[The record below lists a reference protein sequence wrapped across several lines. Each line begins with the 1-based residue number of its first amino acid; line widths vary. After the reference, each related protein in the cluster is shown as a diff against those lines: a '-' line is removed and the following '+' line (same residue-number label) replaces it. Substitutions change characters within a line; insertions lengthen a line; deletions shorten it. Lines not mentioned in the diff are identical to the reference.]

1 MTKSLPSS
9 RVVFGAVF
17 VSIGVLVA
25 GGLAWL
31 TGMVLSLDRQQ
42 RLARAEGERNARL
55 RLALW
60 RLDARLFPVLAREA
74 NRPVSHYSVLAS
86 VPGAFVPHGTGWRVT
101 DVLQPSP
108 LLDEPRPAWL
118 LLHFQ
123 VAAEQVPL
131 TCESPQVPSEADWR
145 YLQQANLP
153 LASTSEAARRH
164 LDELRRRLDS
174 EAVNRWLAEQR
185 RQTQT
190 NNLLG
195 DRQNITLAPAAPTN
209 PMPATRLALS
219 GESGGP
225 QPDQSG
231 AHDRPL
237 PPSPQTSTRLPRR
250 DPEFDNRA
258 AQRSLVEQSLNNIGP
273 RRSQMLLPSSPTP
286 AEPAQIGPLRPWW
299 LTEAGQPR
307 LLLFAR
313 WVQIGPRN
321 YCQGILI
328 DHQLLARELAEA
340 VSDLF
345 PKATLVPQLN
355 DTLPRP
361 EQTMA
366 AVPFVLE
373 PNEPLTL
380 PAPEGW
386 STLHVGL
393 WASWL
398 AGLLALTAVGL
409 GGWSLLE
416 LSERRIRFV
425 SAVTHELRTPL
436 TTLRLYAD
444 MLHNGLV
451 TDADQQQDYIRTLQQ
466 EAERLHRLIANV
478 LDYSRLERK
487 NVPIHR
493 TTLAVAGLL
502 EEIERTWSG
511 RCQDA
516 DKTLVLESSAPPDLT
531 IHTDADLVHQI
542 IGNLLDNACKYSQ
555 GSADKRIWLRSLPL
569 PDGAVAIEVEDRG
582 PGVAP
587 ADARRIFAAF
597 QRGTHQEGN
606 ISGVGLGLALAER
619 WARLLGGR
627 LEILAPASPGPGVRF
642 RLTLPLR

>member
-1 MTKSLPSS
+1 MSTALPRS
-9 RVVFGAVF
+9 RVVFSAVF
-17 VSIGVLVA
+17 VSIAVLVA

-31 TGMVLSLDRQQ
+31 TGMVVSLDHQQ
-42 RLARAEGERNARL
+42 RLARAEGERNGRL

-74 NRPVSHYSVLAS
+74 NRPVSHYYALAS
-86 VPGAFVPHGTGWRVT
+86 VPGAFVPQGTGWRVT
-101 DVLQPSP
+101 EVLQPSP

-123 VAAEQVPL
+123 VAPEQVPI
-131 TCESPQVPSEADWR
+131 TCESPQVPNNADWR
-145 YLQQANLP
+145 HLQLVSKGSAGV
-153 LASTSEAARRH
+153 SEAVRRH
-164 LDELRRRLDS
+164 LDDLRRRLDAQTVS
-174 EAVNRWLAEQR
+174 AWLAEQR
-185 RQTQT
+185 RKATT
-190 NNLLG
+190 EHFPG
-195 DRQNITLAPAAPTN
+195 SRQDIAFAPAAPSN
-209 PMPATRLALS
+209 PLPSTSLAPA
-219 GESGGP
+219 GETGGP
-225 QPDQSG
+225 QSGQSVATG
-231 AHDRPL
+231 Q
-237 PPSPQTSTRLPRR
+237 SPARQNLTPVPRR

-258 AQRSLVEQSLNNIGP
+258 AQRSLVEQSLNNPVPLGG
-273 RRSQMLLPSSPTP
+273 QTLFPSSPTP
-286 AEPAQIGPLRPWW
+286 APPAQIGPLRPWW
-299 LTEAGQPR
+299 LTQAGQPA

-313 WVQIGPRN
+313 WVQVGQHN

-328 DHQLLARELAEA
+328 DHQALARELADA
-340 VSDLF
+340 VVDLF
-345 PKATLVPQLN
+345 PKATLVPQFQE
-355 DTLPRP
+355 TLPRP

-386 STLHVGL
+386 STLQVGL

-398 AGLLALTAVGL
+398 AALLALAAVGL

-416 LSERRIRFV
+416 LAERRIRFV

-444 MLHNGLV
+444 MLHNDLV
-451 TDADQQQDYIRTLQQ
+451 TSPDQQRDYLRTLQR

-487 NVPIHR
+487 NFPVHR
-493 TTLAVAGLL
+493 TTLAVAELL
-502 EEIERTWSG
+502 HEIERTWSG
-511 RCQDA
+511 RCHDA
-516 DKTLVLESSAPPDLT
+516 GKTLVLEALTPPELT
-531 IHTDADLVHQI
+531 IHTDSDLVQQI

-555 GSADKRIWLRSLPL
+555 GSADRRIWLRSLRL
-569 PDGAVAIEVEDRG
+569 AESVLAIEVEDRG

-597 QRGTHQEGN
+597 QRGAHLDGTV
-606 ISGVGLGLALAER
+606 SGVGLGLALAER

-627 LEILAPASPGPGVRF
+627 VEILAPNTPGPGVRF
-642 RLTLPLR
+642 RLTLPLQ